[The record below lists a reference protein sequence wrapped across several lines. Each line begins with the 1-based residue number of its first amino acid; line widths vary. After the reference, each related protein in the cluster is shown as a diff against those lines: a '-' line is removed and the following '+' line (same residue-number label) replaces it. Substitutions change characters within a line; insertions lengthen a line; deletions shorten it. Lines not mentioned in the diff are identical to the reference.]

1 MRSRFTLYPIAAALV
16 VLLGGCAVGPTYQR
30 PLTPEVSSYKEAE
43 GWVPA
48 APADALERGPW
59 WSLFGDPVL
68 DQLIATAL
76 ASTASVAAT
85 AIERSLLEA
94 KMVRMAISS
103 WAVECSRV
111 ERTRGPDGRPAT
123 GSQTPADATPAAG
136 RSGAPDGRGA
146 RVRGRYPG

>member
-68 DQLIATAL
+68 DQLAARVEV
-76 ASTASVAAT
+76 SNQNVAAAVAAYAQARALVREQRASLFPAVT
-85 AIERSLLEA
+85 LGSGATRSGSGGTKGQGA
-94 KMVRMAISS
+94 Q
-103 WAVECSRV
+103 AVAGGQG
-111 ERTRGPDGRPAT
+111 TGAAT
-123 GSQTPADATPAAG
+123 GAGSAAQQ
-136 RSGAPDGRGA
+136 RPH
-146 RVRGRYPG
+146 